1 VLNWKLIVQLS
12 LFGLAMGILTV
23 FVIPTSFEPVCW
35 LVIFVICA
43 YMIAK
48 RAPGHY
54 FLHGLMVSVVN
65 SFWIVAAHVLLFNQ
79 YVAGHPE
86 EARMMTI
93 MPLSRHPRMLMIVM
107 GLVVGAVS
115 GFILGL
121 FAFVAGK
128 LVIRPPAE

>member
-23 FVIPTSFEPVCW
+23 FVIPTRFEPVCW
-35 LVIFVICA
+35 LFIFVICA
-43 YMIAK
+43 YIIAK
-48 RAPGHY
+48 RAPGQY

-65 SFWIVAAHVLLFNQ
+65 SFWIIAAHVLFFNQ

-86 EARMMTI
+86 EARMMTM
-93 MPLSRHPRMLMIVM
+93 MPLSTHLRMLMILA

-115 GFILGL
+115 GLILGL

-128 LVIRPPAE
+128 LVIRPPAA

>member
-23 FVIPTSFEPVCW
+23 FVIPTRFEPVCW
-35 LVIFVICA
+35 LFIFVICA
-43 YMIAK
+43 YIIAK
-48 RAPGHY
+48 RAPGQY

-65 SFWIVAAHVLLFNQ
+65 SFWIIAAHVLFFNQ

-86 EARMMTI
+86 EARMMTM
-93 MPLSRHPRMLMIVM
+93 MPLSTHPRMLMILA

-115 GFILGL
+115 GLILGL

-128 LVIRPPAE
+128 LVIRPPAA